1 MGIIYCYTNLINGKK
16 YVGQTIN
23 PEKRYNQHKS
33 SAFNEKDKDYNTPLH
48 RAFRKYGYDNFN
60 YEIILST
67 SSLDILNELEI
78 YFIDKYKTQV
88 PNGYNILEGGNNSSR
103 IFNEEAKINM
113 MKAHASLTEEE
124 VVELRIAY
132 KEKESPSVIYN
143 NKYKDRMHFQS
154 FLNIWTGK
162 RYSSIMPEVF
172 ADRGRHT
179 KLNEEK
185 VKQIKMEIAEGKSYR
200 KIAENFNVSPSTI
213 ADIAHGR
220 TWKQVTI

>member
-1 MGIIYCYTNLINGKK
+1 MNIYLI
-16 YVGQTIN
+16 
-23 PEKRYNQHKS
+23 
-33 SAFNEKDKDYNTPLH
+33 
-48 RAFRKYGYDNFN
+48 
-60 YEIILST
+60 
-67 SSLDILNELEI
+67 DILNARELEPKTDI
-78 YFIDKYKTQV
+78 DYLLFCDNLAQFKQSEPREQYFKGLQNFTCEILEEVNDDEIDEKERYWIEKENSLV

-113 MKAHASLTEEE
+113 MKAHASLTEDE
-124 VVELRIAY
+124 VIELRIAY

-162 RYSSIMPEVF
+162 RYTSIMPEVF

-200 KIAENFNVSPSTI
+200 KIAENFNISPSTI

>member
-103 IFNEEAKINM
+103 IFNEETKINM
-113 MKAHASLTEEE
+113 MKAHANLTEDE

-162 RYSSIMPEVF
+162 RYASIMPEVF
-172 ADRGRHT
+172 TDRGRHT

>member
-103 IFNEEAKINM
+103 ILNEETKMNM
-113 MKAHASLTEEE
+113 MKAHANLTEDE

-162 RYSSIMPEVF
+162 RYASIMPEVF
-172 ADRGRHT
+172 VDRGRHT

-200 KIAENFNVSPSTI
+200 KIAENFNISPSTI

>member
-33 SAFNEKDKDYNTPLH
+33 SAFNEKDKDYNTPLY

-103 IFNEEAKINM
+103 ILNEETKINM
-113 MKAHASLTEEE
+113 MKAHANLTEDE

-162 RYSSIMPEVF
+162 RYASIMPEVF
-172 ADRGRHT
+172 ADRDRHT

-200 KIAENFNVSPSTI
+200 KIAENFNISPSTI

>member
-88 PNGYNILEGGNNSSR
+88 PNGYNILEGGNNPSR
-103 IFNEEAKINM
+103 IFNEETKINM
-113 MKAHASLTEEE
+113 MKAHANLTEDE

-162 RYSSIMPEVF
+162 RYASIMPEVF
-172 ADRGRHT
+172 TDRGRHT

-200 KIAENFNVSPSTI
+200 KIAENFNISPSTI

>member
-103 IFNEEAKINM
+103 IFNEETKINM
-113 MKAHASLTEEE
+113 MKAHANLTEDE
-124 VVELRIAY
+124 VIELRIAY

-162 RYSSIMPEVF
+162 RYTSIMPEVF
-172 ADRGRHT
+172 VDRGRHT

-200 KIAENFNVSPSTI
+200 KIAENFNISPSTI

>member
-23 PEKRYNQHKS
+23 PKKRYNQHKS

-60 YEIILST
+60 YEVILST

-78 YFIDKYKTQV
+78 YFIAKYKTQV

-103 IFNEEAKINM
+103 ILNEETKINM
-113 MKAHASLTEEE
+113 MKAHANLTEDE
-124 VVELRIAY
+124 VIELRIAY

-162 RYSSIMPEVF
+162 RYASIMPEVF

-185 VKQIKMEIAEGKSYR
+185 VKQIKTEIAEGKSYR
-200 KIAENFNVSPSTI
+200 KIAENFNISPSTI